1 MTTTQ
6 LKELGFKESEFS
18 DSGWTFEQSGVKI
31 VYLYSFKFL
40 SKDQHDIYRPIHLQR
55 SIDTWNEAV
64 LLFNLLTGDVI
75 QPTNRYL
82 QLH

>member
-1 MTTTQ
+1 MTTNQ

-40 SKDQHDIYRPIHLQR
+40 SKDQHGEYRPIILQR
-55 SIDTWNEAV
+55 SIETWNEAV